1 MKNNYLTFF
10 IYILLLNAYL
20 KILFIQMKKI
30 IIFILFTL
38 ITFTACS
45 NYSNNSNTNNSENII
60 TNETLKV
67 GIYIYDYPMPHS
79 SNDNVGGFDYDLMQK
94 IADVSD
100 FKIRFIPMQFDDL
113 IPSLRKKDIDIIIAA
128 MTITED
134 RENLVNFSDSYL
146 TAGQCIVVN
155 NVNTNIITTNDLIG
169 KTVGAIKNTVSDI
182 TASKIEGVRQV
193 IRFDIAGSAF
203 LSLKTG
209 KIDAMVVDKLTCINY
224 LQYDKDLEIVETIE
238 FPEMGYGIAVRKED
252 TILLNKINKGLQ
264 EIMTNG
270 TYQKIVDKYL

>member
-1 MKNNYLTFF
+1 
-10 IYILLLNAYL
+10 
-20 KILFIQMKKI
+20 MKKI

-134 RENLVNFSDSYL
+134 RENLVNFSDRYL
-146 TAGQCIVVN
+146 TAGQSIVVN
-155 NVNTNIITTNDLIG
+155 KGNTNIITTNDLIG
-169 KTVGAIKNTVSDI
+169 KTIGAIKNTVSDI

-238 FPEMGYGIAVRKED
+238 FPKMGYGIAVRKED
-252 TILLNKINKGLQ
+252 TILLNKINSGLK
-264 EIMTNG
+264 EIMANG
-270 TYQKIVDKYL
+270 TYQKLVDKYL

>member
-1 MKNNYLTFF
+1 M
-10 IYILLLNAYL
+10 LNAYL

-169 KTVGAIKNTVSDI
+169 KTVGAIK
-182 TASKIEGVRQV
+182 
-193 IRFDIAGSAF
+193 
-203 LSLKTG
+203 
-209 KIDAMVVDKLTCINY
+209 
-224 LQYDKDLEIVETIE
+224 
-238 FPEMGYGIAVRKED
+238 
-252 TILLNKINKGLQ
+252 
-264 EIMTNG
+264 
-270 TYQKIVDKYL
+270 KYCF

>member
-1 MKNNYLTFF
+1 
-10 IYILLLNAYL
+10 
-20 KILFIQMKKI
+20 MKKII

-45 NYSNNSNTNNSENII
+45 NNSNTNNSENIAA
-60 TNETLKV
+60 NEALKV

-79 SNDNVGGFDYDLMQK
+79 DTDDIGGFDYDLMK
-94 IADVSD
+94 EIAKVSD
-100 FKIRFIPMQFDDL
+100 LKIQFVTMQFDDL
-113 IPSLRKKDIDIIIAA
+113 ISALNKKRIDIIIAA

-134 RENLVNFSDSYL
+134 REKLVNFSDRYL
-146 TAGQCIVVN
+146 TAGQSIVIN
-155 NVNTNIITTNDLIG
+155 KGNTNIITTNDLIG
-169 KTVGAIKNTVSDI
+169 KTIGAIKNTVSDI

-193 IRFDIAGSAF
+193 IKFDIAGSAF

-238 FPEMGYGIAVRKED
+238 FPKMGYGIAVRKED
-252 TILLNKINKGLQ
+252 TILLNKINSGLK
-264 EIMTNG
+264 EIMANG
-270 TYQKIVDKYL
+270 TYQKLVDKYL

>member
-1 MKNNYLTFF
+1 
-10 IYILLLNAYL
+10 
-20 KILFIQMKKI
+20 MKKI
-30 IIFILFTL
+30 IIFIFFAL
-38 ITFTACS
+38 INVAACS
-45 NYSNNSNTNNSENII
+45 NDSNTNDSENIV
-60 TNETLKV
+60 TDEALKV

-79 SNDNVGGFDYDLMQK
+79 NSDNIGGFDYDLMNELAK
-94 IADVSD
+94 ISD
-100 FKIRFIPMQFDDL
+100 LKIQFVTMQFDDL
-113 IPSLRKKDIDIIIAA
+113 ILALNKKRIDIIIAA

-134 RENLVNFSDSYL
+134 REKLVNFSDSYL
-146 TAGQCIVVN
+146 TAGQNIVVN
-155 NVNTNIITTNDLIG
+155 KGNTNIITTNDLMG
-169 KTVGAIKNTVSDI
+169 KTVGVIKNTVSDI

-224 LQYDKDLEIVETIE
+224 LQYDKDLKIVETIE

-252 TILLNKINKGLQ
+252 NILLRKVNSGLQ

-270 TYQKIVDKYL
+270 TYQKLVDKYL